1 MAKKKNNKTNK
12 NKSSDKLKEAET
24 AVDYSIETVD
34 EVKQEA
40 TEETGDMKLVDVKSE
55 HDQLIVTTSQPD
67 GSQQPEN
74 SISTEPEKDSQT
86 RKDKMLGNNRTS
98 TTSIHA
104 EPRKAEGPTTTDQP
118 CAPVPKK
125 RLTLQERLAL
135 AAKSGKSSKRG
146 ASGTDSKSKGVSP
159 ERVVI
164 PIPAPDLTPPEPEKQ
179 NGTAPSEADAEPQ
192 DPLFPENIQELSYEE
207 LIKVILEV
215 KTKFSVMDSKIK
227 LLKEEKKSL
236 QEKVK
241 SLSSITTVSTF
252 SSSVNDHLLKEKD
265 AKIAQ
270 LLKEGEELS
279 RTELKLNNTIKKLKT
294 KDSENEYEICDLKG
308 QVETLES
315 ERKAL
320 KESLK
325 MTQENEQRST
335 MKTKALEKQLN
346 HEQQSLKDEITRTT
360 QLSLKVEELSQTLIQ
375 EKNKFMGE
383 INSLKRSLEK
393 EKQRLIV
400 VREDH
405 SREVAR
411 LEEKIEQLRFQAEN
425 AQTSS
430 SSNDESY
437 LKLVRQ
443 HDVLQKQY
451 TSATENWQSIE
462 AALMSK
468 ANNLESEVSAL
479 QGEISKSEQKAEI
492 LAKDLQAKVNEAE
505 ITNEKLGK
513 LAEEHC
519 RLRNQ
524 LITTA
529 KTLEDAQT
537 SLDMKEMAYNKERSA
552 LQYKIQGLERQIR
565 EQIQP
570 QQLAVP
576 DQAAS
581 FGSSIFSRNAST
593 PSLRQARNWETR
605 EIGLG
610 ESSTTPVQ
618 TRKSSV
624 MYPQGFF
631 DEHDPLSDIEDD
643 DVSSNYNSGS
653 RKDSSSAIG
662 GSNVQLLGKMS
673 SQVRRLQTELATM
686 REDMERLINEKKA
699 ANEEIV
705 ILMKDNEQVQRYKD
719 RIHELEEQAEGY
731 VARNEK
737 TLEILGEKSEQV
749 EELKADVQDLK
760 DLLKLQVQQL
770 VELQNR

>member
-12 NKSSDKLKEAET
+12 NKSSDKPKEA
-24 AVDYSIETVD
+24 APAANYSIEPVD
-34 EVKQEA
+34 EVKEKD
-40 TEETGDMKLVDVKSE
+40 TEEKDDTRLADVKSE

-67 GSQQPEN
+67 GSQQQEN
-74 SISTEPEKDSQT
+74 GVSTEPEKDSQSE
-86 RKDKMLGNNRTS
+86 DKILGSNGTS
-98 TTSIHA
+98 NSSIHVEPPEA
-104 EPRKAEGPTTTDQP
+104 EEPTTTDQP

-135 AAKSGKSSKRG
+135 AAKSGKSSKRS
-146 ASGTDSKSKGVSP
+146 ASGTDPKSKAVSP
-159 ERVVI
+159 EPVVI
-164 PIPAPDLTPPEPEKQ
+164 STAAPDLTPREPEKQ
-179 NGTAPSEADAEPQ
+179 NGTTISETDPEPQ
-192 DPLFPENIQELSYEE
+192 GPLFPENIQELSHEE
-207 LIKVILEV
+207 LVKFILEA
-215 KTKFSVMDSKIK
+215 KTKFLVMDSKTK
-227 LLKEEKKSL
+227 SLKEEKQSL

-241 SLSSITTVSTF
+241 SLSSITTVPKF
-252 SSSVNDHLLKEKD
+252 SSSVNDHLLKEKE
-265 AKIAQ
+265 ARIAQ

-279 RTELKLNNTIKKLKT
+279 RTELKLNNTIKKLKSR
-294 KDSENEYEICDLKG
+294 DSENEYEICDLKG

-315 ERKAL
+315 ERKSL

-325 MTQENEQRST
+325 MAQENEQQST

-346 HEQQSLKDEITRTT
+346 HEQQSLKDEITRTM

-375 EKNKFMGE
+375 EKNKFMSE

-411 LEEKIEQLRFQAEN
+411 LEEKIEQLRFQVEN

-468 ANNLESEVSAL
+468 TSNLESEVSAL
-479 QGEISKSEQKAEI
+479 QSEISKSEQKAEV

-505 ITNEKLGK
+505 ITNEKLAK
-513 LAEEHC
+513 LTEEHC
-519 RLRNQ
+519 RLRSQ
-524 LITTA
+524 LITTS
-529 KTLEDAQT
+529 KTLEDTQA
-537 SLDMKEMAYNKERSA
+537 SLDMQEMTYNKEKSA
-552 LQYKIQGLERQIR
+552 LQYKIQGLERQMR

-570 QQLAVP
+570 QQLVVP
-576 DQAAS
+576 DQAPS

-686 REDMERLINEKKA
+686 REDMERLSNEKKA

-705 ILMKDNEQVQRYKD
+705 NLMKDNEQVQSYKD
-719 RIHELEEQAEGY
+719 RITELEEQAEGY